1 MCGAERGP
9 LSYNLGV
16 SQKPGKQVP
25 RLLDTARAPGR
36 LSSRCAVMT
45 IADVALAGTAASSGM
60 VRGVVYDVFMQPQP
74 HSLALCWAVTQV
86 FLHGRRSS
94 NRIFHSGHHVER
106 KEVSAE

>member
-1 MCGAERGP
+1 VCGAERGP

-45 IADVALAGTAASSGM
+45 IAEVAFVGTAALGGE
-60 VRGVVYDVFMQPQP
+60 VREVVYDVF
-74 HSLALCWAVTQV
+74 S
-86 FLHGRRSS
+86 
-94 NRIFHSGHHVER
+94 
-106 KEVSAE
+106 